1 MASGRFAAPAAAK
14 DGPEAT
20 YLAARASRP
29 LLPATYLRAVSA
41 VAGRKVQGSLP
52 ASPLAR
58 ELALRNGPLLHD
70 LLCAGGT
77 TIDATWELCNTP
89 HERLVE
95 LWRLVLSRAP
105 RADEVERF
113 LPAAGQDLATFR
125 DLCYALLTGREFG
138 HHR

>member
-1 MASGRFAAPAAAK
+1 
-14 DGPEAT
+14 
-20 YLAARASRP
+20 
-29 LLPATYLRAVSA
+29 LPATFLRAVSA
-41 VAGRKVQGSLP
+41 VVGRDVQGSLP
-52 ASPLAR
+52 ESPLAR

-70 LLCAGGT
+70 LLGSGGT
-77 TIDATWELCNTP
+77 TIDATYELCSTP

-105 RADEVERF
+105 RPDEEQRF
-113 LPAAGQDLATFR
+113 LPVASQDHAAFR